1 MHSSKNE
8 QIISQLLYFLSVEL
22 RAGTAAVHKTSTGK
36 SVTYQ
41 NFRARLKLN
50 KKNPSGTLHPERI
63 AD

>member
-36 SVTYQ
+36 SVTYRTAMPILEP
-41 NFRARLKLN
+41 FRPICIK
-50 KKNPSGTLHPERI
+50 
-63 AD
+63 